1 MKRRADTGRPER
13 VGGVVRQEL
22 AELLRTHVKD
32 PRVGFVS
39 ITGVDVSPDLRNA
52 RVLVSVMGDDETKQK
67 TLKGLDSAKT
77 FLRSLLAQRLQL
89 RYTPELL
96 FKLDDSIAYSA
107 HIHSVLDQ
115 LKMNPT

>member
-1 MKRRADTGRPER
+1 MKRYTDTGRPGR

-39 ITGVDVSPDLRNA
+39 ITRVEVSPDLRCA
-52 RVLVSVMGDDETKQK
+52 RILVSVMGDDKAKQD
-67 TLKGLDSAKT
+67 TLEGLDSAKT
-77 FLRSLLAQRLQL
+77 FLRSLLGQRLHL
-89 RYTPELL
+89 RYVPELL
-96 FKLDDSIAYSA
+96 FKLDESIAYSA
-107 HIHSVLDQ
+107 HIHSVLEQ